1 MIGCLACVFF
11 GTEIGGTSEEKKHP
25 VQEVCYDVIFMNVLL
40 KALLTV
46 KTRNPSKF
54 VLMFEESLAS
64 SFFTQLLYN
73 SNKLYD
79 LITISVATLAH
90 RSHLPEKRRIRISDL
105 P

>member
-1 MIGCLACVFF
+1 MIGCLACFFF
-11 GTEIGGTSEEKKHP
+11 GTEIGGTSEEKKHH

-90 RSHLPEKRRIRISDL
+90 RSHRPGK
-105 P
+105 